1 MATDPRRL
9 GMFPLSVVMFPHT
22 GIPLL
27 VFEPR
32 YLELLSDCLEGGRE
46 FGVVLISRGSE
57 VGGGDH
63 RTDVG
68 TVVRIAQVTPRGDQR
83 FALVAEG
90 VRRLRVVEWLE
101 DDPYPQALIE
111 ELPPDAEAPD
121 GVLAG
126 AEASVR
132 RLRSLLSELGRVPA
146 LPHDIDFGATTDEQ
160 AWRLC
165 ASAPLNAMD
174 SQELLATDDPVARV
188 RLLRDRCDALA
199 ADVTAMLADGGTES
213 GGPA

>member
-1 MATDPRRL
+1 M
-9 GMFPLSVVMFPHT
+9 
-22 GIPLL
+22 
-27 VFEPR
+27 
-32 YLELLSDCLEGGRE
+32 
-46 FGVVLISRGSE
+46 VLISRGSE

-146 LPHDIDFGATTDEQ
+146 LPHDIDFGATTDETG
-160 AWRLC
+160 
-165 ASAPLNAMD
+165 
-174 SQELLATDDPVARV
+174 LATLRLGPPERHGLPGAAGHRRPGGAGRDCSGTGATPWPPTSPPCWPTGGRSRAAR
-188 RLLRDRCDALA
+188 RRRGRRTGITLTAPGMWGTHARC
-199 ADVTAMLADGGTES
+199 TSTGS
-213 GGPA
+213 RP